1 MAPGRGRDEEF
12 LADALVSF
20 QLFLAEPFQLFL
32 AEVEKLDAKKR
43 LAGFLAEIRDS

>member
-1 MAPGRGRDEEF
+1 MAPERGRDEEF
-12 LADALVSF
+12 LADALV
-20 QLFLAEPFQLFL
+20 PFQLFL